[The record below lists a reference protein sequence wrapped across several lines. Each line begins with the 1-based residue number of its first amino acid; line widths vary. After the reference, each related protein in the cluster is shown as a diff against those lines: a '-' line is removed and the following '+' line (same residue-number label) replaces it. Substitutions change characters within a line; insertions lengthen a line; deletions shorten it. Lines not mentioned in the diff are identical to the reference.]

1 MADSLDQLAAWA
13 APLLAQLTPA
23 ARRAAMREVAKV
35 LRQRQ
40 AERIKAQQNPDGTP
54 YEARR
59 PRQQLKAKAGA
70 IRRDMFA
77 RMRRPANLR
86 MSSSSEEAVVFINP
100 RAAATARV
108 HQYGLRD
115 KVDWRMAKSPTV
127 RYARRTILGLAPD
140 DVNAIGDHLLNH
152 FLNFAP

>member
-40 AERIKAQQNPDGTP
+40 AERIKTQQNPDGTP

-59 PRQQLKAKAGA
+59 PRHQLKAKAGA

-86 MSSSSEEAVVFINP
+86 MSSSSEEAAVFINP

-115 KVDWRMAKSPTV
+115 KVDWRQAKSPTV
-127 RYARRTILGLAPD
+127 RYARRELLGFSSAD
-140 DVNAIGDHLLNH
+140 IEAIAEMISSHIENE
-152 FLNFAP
+152 

>member
-40 AERIKAQQNPDGTP
+40 ADRIKVQQNPDGMP

-59 PRQQLKAKAGA
+59 PRHQLKAKAGA
-70 IRRDMFA
+70 IRRDMFT

-115 KVDWRMAKSPTV
+115 KVDWRQARSPTV
-127 RYARRTILGLAPD
+127 RYARREILGLSGTD
-140 DVNAIGDHLLNH
+140 IEAIAEAFLSHLEN
-152 FLNFAP
+152 

>member
-59 PRQQLKAKAGA
+59 PRHQLKAKTGA

-108 HQYGLRD
+108 HQFGLRD
-115 KVDWRMAKSPTV
+115 KVDWRQSKSPTV
-127 RYARRTILGLAPD
+127 RYAQRELLGLAKSD
-140 DVNAIGDHLLNH
+140 AEAIAKVVEQHLL
-152 FLNFAP
+152 LP

>member
-1 MADSLDQLAAWA
+1 MADSLDTLAAWA

-40 AERIKAQQNPDGTP
+40 AERIKAQRNPDGTP

-59 PRQQLKAKAGA
+59 PRHQLKAKAGA

-86 MSSSSEEAVVFINP
+86 MSSSSEEAAVFINP

-115 KVDWRMAKSPTV
+115 KVEWRQARSPTV
-127 RYARRTILGLAPD
+127 RYARRELLGFAPD
-140 DVNAIGDHLLNH
+140 DLEAIASVLLRH
-152 FLNFAP
+152 TAPA

>member
-40 AERIKAQQNPDGTP
+40 AERIKAQQNPDGSP

-77 RMRRPANLR
+77 RMRRPATLR
-86 MSSSSEEAVVFINP
+86 MSSSTDEAVVFINP

-115 KVDWRMAKSPTV
+115 KVDWRQAKSPTV
-127 RYARRTILGLAPD
+127 RYARRELLGFTEA
-140 DVNAIGDHLLNH
+140 DVNTIAEVISSHLEIG
-152 FLNFAP
+152 